1 MTTGIVKSI
10 NTETTRVVI
19 TPTDE
24 DSRLPEKDLN
34 YNNTYTS
41 KAGKTINVSGMMTH
55 VGVGD
60 KVEFSD
66 WDGMLKFIKP
76 VGSGSGTPVNQPN
89 RTSFNKGYSKSTD
102 IDKERRIT
110 YLACLHDGVALAKDQ
125 GYNQNEIVDIA
136 VEHADKLF
144 KEVTMR
150 FPTLKIGE

>member
-1 MTTGIVKSI
+1 MTKGIVKSI
-10 NTETTRVVI
+10 NPETMRIVI

-24 DSRLPEKDLN
+24 DSRLPEKDLD

-41 KAGKTINVSGMMTH
+41 KLGNTINVTGMMNS

-76 VGSGSGTPVNQPN
+76 VGSGSRTSVNQPN

-110 YLACLHDGVALAKDQ
+110 YLACLHDGVSLAKDQ
-125 GYNQNEIVDIA
+125 GYNHDEIVDIA

-150 FPTLKIGE
+150 FPTLKVGD